1 MMIFFKA
8 CYYNFLISTFGFGS
22 GTVFLNY
29 VYNYYV
35 EQSHLIS
42 EAQFNIYTAITEM
55 LPGATS
61 VKILTLIDYDLLGIS
76 GLILPILL
84 FVLPTIIF
92 IYISAKL
99 ISSKRFNNFVHAL
112 GFYFTPVLAAL
123 IIELAVK
130 LTSKNINSNQDLIIV
145 ILLIINT
152 YYLQERF
159 KVHNFLIII
168 LANAMIYQFILSI
181 LNK

>member
-1 MMIFFKA
+1 MIIFLQA
-8 CYYNFLISTFGFGS
+8 CYYNFLISAFGFGS

-35 EQSHLIS
+35 EQGQLIS

-123 IIELAVK
+123 IIELAAK
-130 LTSKNINSNQDLIIV
+130 LTKKNISSNQDLIIL

-152 YYLQERF
+152 YYLQEKL

-168 LANAMIYQFILSI
+168 LANAIIYQFILSI
-181 LNK
+181 